1 MFNSY
6 VNRFNKIFDSI
17 NSDITKTYAH
27 LDKQNSFTRKRKMP
41 LAGII
46 YMYTFKKRISSAT

>member
-1 MFNSY
+1 MF
-6 VNRFNKIFDSI
+6 NRFNKMFDSI

-27 LDKQNSFTRKRKMP
+27 LDNQNSFTRKRKMP